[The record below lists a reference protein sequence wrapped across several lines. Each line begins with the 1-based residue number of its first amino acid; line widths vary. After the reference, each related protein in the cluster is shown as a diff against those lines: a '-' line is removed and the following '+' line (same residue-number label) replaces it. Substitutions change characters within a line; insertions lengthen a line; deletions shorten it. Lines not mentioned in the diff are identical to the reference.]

1 MDTGPSAPLRVLVV
15 DDHPMVR
22 AGLRSMLSGD
32 EVEVVAEAGT
42 GAEAV
47 ERAVALQPG
56 LVLLDVELPDMDG
69 LETLIHLKAH
79 Y

>member
-1 MDTGPSAPLRVLVV
+1 MMDPSPALRVLVV

-32 EVEVVAEAGT
+32 EVEVVGEAAT

-47 ERAVALQPG
+47 ERAVALDPG
-56 LVLLDVELPDMDG
+56 LVLLDVE
-69 LETLIHLKAH
+69 
-79 Y
+79 

>member
-1 MDTGPSAPLRVLVV
+1 MPDAPLRVLIV

-32 EVEVVAEAGT
+32 EVEVVGEAGSA
-42 GAEAV
+42 AEAV
-47 ERAVALQPG
+47 ERAVTLRPA

-69 LETLIHLKAH
+69 LEVQIGRAH
-79 Y
+79 V